1 MYHPPIVT
9 VIGNWAA
16 SLRFKD
22 FRLLWIS
29 TLFYSLA
36 TGMEQVSV
44 GWLIYELTG
53 SEFMVGVGAAARMLP
68 FFVLGMLSGAIAD
81 RWDRRTLLRIGTVG
95 ASAAAFVMALLLLFD
110 LANEWVIIALVL
122 ALGSAMAFTITVRQT
137 FTYDIVGSGYA
148 LNGLAL
154 GAMAMQGGGIVGSLV
169 SGAVIEFVGPGWQFL
184 ASSGAYLL
192 SAAATMTMVNP
203 GRALRTSAESVLQN
217 LVGYARL
224 VREHRLILALM
235 VLTATTEVLG
245 FTHMTLLPV
254 FAKDVLHVGPT
265 GLGIMTAG
273 RQAGG
278 LLGLW
283 ILAGFGTTRRK
294 GLLMF
299 ATAIGFGAGMMA
311 FSLTANLYTFLM
323 VLLFVNACAMAVDTL
338 YKAMM
343 QDLVPDEE
351 RGRAMGSWVLS
362 VGFAPVGHVGVGAL
376 AGVVGAPGRAADQRR
391 SAGRHQRG
399 YRAGPSPHPAA
410 GVRCQNQ
417 NSPDARFDGI
427 ALTPSAIAGPAAGC
441 GYVRASV
448 R

>member
-1 MYHPPIVT
+1 MAGAVYHPPIVT

-16 SLRFKD
+16 SLRFRD
-22 FRLLWIS
+22 FRLLWLS
-29 TLFYSLA
+29 TVFYSLA

-53 SEFMVGVGAAARMLP
+53 SEFMVGVGAGARMLP

-95 ASAAAFVMALLLLFD
+95 ASAAALTMALLLLFD
-110 LANEWVIIALVL
+110 LANEWVIIGLVV

-137 FTYDIVGSGYA
+137 FTYDIVGSGHA

-184 ASSGAYLL
+184 ASAGAYLL
-192 SAAATMTMVNP
+192 SAAATLAIANP
-203 GRALRTSAESVLQN
+203 GRSLRTSAESVLRN

-224 VREHRLILALM
+224 MREHRLMMVLM

-254 FAKDVLHVGPT
+254 FAKDVLMVGPV
-265 GLGIMTAG
+265 GLSIMTAG

-278 LLGLW
+278 LMGLW
-283 ILAGFGTTRRK
+283 LLAGLGSRGRK
-294 GLLMF
+294 GLLTF
-299 ATAIGFGAGMMA
+299 ATAIGFGLGLMA
-311 FSLTANLYTFLM
+311 FSLTTNIYTFIA
-323 VLLFVNACAMAVDTL
+323 VLLVVNACAMAVDTL
-338 YKAMM
+338 YKALM

-351 RGRAMGSWVLS
+351 RGRAMGTWVLS

-376 AGVVGAPGRAADQRR
+376 AGVVGAPGALLINGAILAGLNVVTGLSLPRIRR
-391 SAGRHQRG
+391 
-399 YRAGPSPHPAA
+399 
-410 GVRCQNQ
+410 
-417 NSPDARFDGI
+417 
-427 ALTPSAIAGPAAGC
+427 LE
-441 GYVRASV
+441 
-448 R
+448 

>member
-22 FRLLWIS
+22 FRLLWLS

-44 GWLIYELTG
+44 GWLIFELTG

-95 ASAAAFVMALLLLFD
+95 ASAAALAMATLLLLG

-137 FTYDIVGSGYA
+137 FTYDIVGSGHA

-184 ASSGAYLL
+184 ASAGAYLI
-192 SAAATMTMVNP
+192 SAAATMTIANP
-203 GRALRTSAESVLQN
+203 GRSLRTSAESVLQN

-224 VREHRLILALM
+224 MREHRLMIVLM
-235 VLTATTEVLG
+235 ALTATTEVLG

-254 FAKDVLHVGPT
+254 FAKDVLRVGPT
-265 GLGIMTAG
+265 GLGVMTAG

-283 ILAGFGTTRRK
+283 LLAGLGATRKK
-294 GLLMF
+294 GLLTF
-299 ATAIGFGAGMMA
+299 ATAIGFGVGLMA
-311 FSLTANLYTFLM
+311 FSLTTNIYTFIM

-338 YKAMM
+338 YKALM

-351 RGRAMGSWVLS
+351 RGRAMGTWVLS

-376 AGVVGAPGRAADQRR
+376 AGVVGAPGALLINGAVLAGINVATVLGLPRIRR
-391 SAGRHQRG
+391 ME
-399 YRAGPSPHPAA
+399 
-410 GVRCQNQ
+410 
-417 NSPDARFDGI
+417 
-427 ALTPSAIAGPAAGC
+427 
-441 GYVRASV
+441 
-448 R
+448 

>member
-1 MYHPPIVT
+1 MVERVYHPPIVT

-22 FRLLWIS
+22 FRLLWLS

-44 GWLIYELTG
+44 GWLIFELTG
-53 SEFMVGVGAAARMLP
+53 SEFMVGVGAAARMVP

-81 RWDRRTLLRIGTVG
+81 RWDRRTLLRIGTLG
-95 ASAAAFVMALLLLFD
+95 ASAAALVMALLLLWGV
-110 LANEWVIIALVL
+110 ATVWTIIALVL

-137 FTYDIVGSGYA
+137 FTYDIVGSGHA

-169 SGAVIEFVGPGWQFL
+169 SGAVIEFMGPGWQFL
-184 ASSGAYLL
+184 ASAGAYLL
-192 SAAATMTMVNP
+192 SAAATLAIANP
-203 GRALRTSAESVLQN
+203 GRSLRTSAESVLQN

-224 VREHRLILALM
+224 MREHRLMIVLM
-235 VLTATTEVLG
+235 ALTATTEVLG

-254 FAKDVLHVGPT
+254 FAKEVLHVGPT
-265 GLGIMTAG
+265 GLGVMTAG

-283 ILAGFGTTRRK
+283 LLAGLGATRRK
-294 GLLMF
+294 GILTF
-299 ATAIGFGAGMMA
+299 ATAIGFGVGLMA
-311 FSLTANLYTFLM
+311 FSLTTNIYTFLV

-338 YKAMM
+338 YKALM

-351 RGRAMGSWVLS
+351 RGRAMGTWVLS

-376 AGVVGAPGRAADQRR
+376 AGAVGAPGALLINGAVLAGINVATVLGLPRIRR
-391 SAGRHQRG
+391 ME
-399 YRAGPSPHPAA
+399 
-410 GVRCQNQ
+410 
-417 NSPDARFDGI
+417 
-427 ALTPSAIAGPAAGC
+427 
-441 GYVRASV
+441 
-448 R
+448 

>member
-22 FRLLWIS
+22 FRLLWLS

-44 GWLIYELTG
+44 GWLIFDLTG

-81 RWDRRTLLRIGTVG
+81 RWNRRTLLRIGTLG
-95 ASAAAFVMALLLLFD
+95 AAAAALAMGLLLLWG

-184 ASSGAYLL
+184 ASAAAYLL
-192 SAAATMTMVNP
+192 SAAATLAIANP
-203 GRALRTSAESVLQN
+203 GRSLRTSAESVLQN

-224 VREHRLILALM
+224 MREHRLMIVLM
-235 VLTATTEVLG
+235 ALTATTEVLG

-254 FAKDVLHVGPT
+254 FAKEVLRVGPT
-265 GLGIMTAG
+265 GLGVMTAG

-283 ILAGFGTTRRK
+283 LLAGLGATRRK
-294 GLLMF
+294 GLLTF
-299 ATAIGFGAGMMA
+299 ATAIGFGVGLMA
-311 FSLTANLYTFLM
+311 FSLTTNIYTFLA

-338 YKAMM
+338 YKALM

-351 RGRAMGSWVLS
+351 RGRAMGTWVLS

-376 AGVVGAPGRAADQRR
+376 AGAVGAPGALLINGAALAGINVATVLGLPRIRR
-391 SAGRHQRG
+391 
-399 YRAGPSPHPAA
+399 
-410 GVRCQNQ
+410 
-417 NSPDARFDGI
+417 
-427 ALTPSAIAGPAAGC
+427 LE
-441 GYVRASV
+441 
-448 R
+448 

>member
-1 MYHPPIVT
+1 MYYPPIVT

-81 RWDRRTLLRIGTVG
+81 RWARRTLLRVGTVG
-95 ASAAAFVMALLLLFD
+95 ASAAALTMALLLLWG

-362 VGFAPVGHVGVGAL
+362 VGFAPLGHVGVGAL
-376 AGVVGAPGRAADQRR
+376 AGVVGAPRALLINGAVLAGINVVTGLSLPRIRR
-391 SAGRHQRG
+391 
-399 YRAGPSPHPAA
+399 
-410 GVRCQNQ
+410 
-417 NSPDARFDGI
+417 
-427 ALTPSAIAGPAAGC
+427 LE
-441 GYVRASV
+441 
-448 R
+448 